1 MKKTMSHTPADL
13 AEMPL
18 PSVTGFFLQDTQ
30 TNSRGAKSATL
41 ISADTGKIT
50 FALGTQEGGTST
62 PFGASCYKDEESVRK
77 TLDLR
82 VDEHEAQFFRQLDAW
97 ALEYITTHSER
108 LFKKA
113 LTKDQVAEH
122 YRSPL
127 TEKEGYQPLV
137 RCKITTAGLSAAR
150 VWNTEKQRIGLPEDL
165 RGCCLVAAVHLSH
178 LWVMGRD
185 FGWVINVTDLQ
196 ILSEDARE
204 CPF

>member
-1 MKKTMSHTPADL
+1 MSHTAPTTDAQKMSL
-13 AEMPL
+13 PL
-18 PSVTGFFLQDTQ
+18 VTGFVLQDIQ
-30 TNSRGAKSATL
+30 TSSRGAKSAAL
-41 ISADTGKIT
+41 VSADSSKIT
-50 FALGTQEGGTST
+50 NTLGSHSEGGTST
-62 PFGASCYKDEESVRK
+62 PFGTSCFNKEEETARK

-82 VDEHEAQFFRQLDAW
+82 VDEREAEFFRQLDAW
-97 ALEYITTHSER
+97 ALEYITKHSER

-127 TEKEGYQPLV
+127 TQKEGYQPLV

-150 VWNTEKQRIGLPEDL
+150 VWNSEKQRIELPEDL
-165 RGCCLVAAVHLSH
+165 RGCRLIAAVQLSH

-185 FGWVINVTDLQ
+185 FGWVLNVTDLK
-196 ILSEDARE
+196 ILSEDAQE

>member
-1 MKKTMSHTPADL
+1 MS
-13 AEMPL
+13 L
-18 PSVTGFFLQDTQ
+18 PSVTGFVLQDIQ
-30 TNSRGAKSATL
+30 TSSRGAKSAALVGADSSKVTFTL
-41 ISADTGKIT
+41 GS
-50 FALGTQEGGTST
+50 LSEEGTST
-62 PFGASCYKDEESVRK
+62 PFGASCFNKEEETARK

-82 VDEHEAQFFRQLDAW
+82 VDDCEVEFFRQLDAW
-97 ALEYITTHSER
+97 ALDYLAKHSER

-137 RCKITTAGLSAAR
+137 RCKITTAGLNAAR
-150 VWNTEKQRIGLPEDL
+150 VWNCEKQRIELPEDL
-165 RGCCLVAAVHLSH
+165 RGCRLIAAVQLSH

-185 FGWVINVTDLQ
+185 FGWVLNVTDIK